1 MVIFQ
6 YNLYIFG
13 IRLGTVLYSKLCYNK
28 SCHSEVEVYLFSVNT
43 NEALNQKTYLETCV
57 PSKDSDQHIHAV

>member
-13 IRLGTVLYSKLCYNK
+13 IRLGTVLYPKLPYNK
-28 SCHSEVEVYLFSVNT
+28 SCHTEVDVYLFSVNT
-43 NEALNQKTYLETCV
+43 NEALNQKTYLETCA
-57 PSKDSDQHIHAV
+57 PSKDSDQHIHTV